1 MTIQREGQWLNA
13 TRSANCAYEAQ
24 PGRYR
29 LSLLPDR
36 LVTGAQA
43 IAGLQLAEIAEQW
56 NALLWEGS
64 DPNVAMVWKLI
75 GAQAATLGL
84 DPVDAVIR
92 CEQSEWP
99 HTPAEWAVW
108 SR

>member
-13 TRSANCAYEAQ
+13 TRSANCAYEVSE
-24 PGRYR
+24 GCFR
-29 LSLLPDR
+29 LSLLPER
-36 LVTGAQA
+36 LVTGVQA
-43 IAGLQLAEIAEQW
+43 VAGLQLAEIAADW
-56 NALLWEGS
+56 NALLWED
-64 DPNVAMVWKLI
+64 DPNVAVVWRLI

-99 HTPAEWAVW
+99 HTTAEWAVW

>member
-13 TRSANCAYEAQ
+13 TRSANCAYEVSDGAF
-24 PGRYR
+24 R

-36 LVTGAQA
+36 LVTGVQA
-43 IAGLQLAEIAEQW
+43 IAGLQLAEIAAQW
-56 NALLWEGS
+56 NALLWEGES
-64 DPNVAMVWKLI
+64 PNVAVVWKLI
-75 GAQAATLGL
+75 AAQAATLGL

-99 HTPAEWAVW
+99 HTAAEWAVW